1 MTSWLM
7 TIVGT
12 ALAPSASSSS
22 YAASSSSTFFASNVC
37 PSRERNSFTRSHAR
51 QREPE
56 YTVIFILLV

>member
-1 MTSWLM
+1 
-7 TIVGT
+7 
-12 ALAPSASSSS
+12 
-22 YAASSSSTFFASNVC
+22 VC